1 MADLHPLGPH
11 VQGHPL
17 STSADAA
24 QAALEKRL
32 GHRFASRALLQQA
45 LTHASAL
52 SQDEARLK
60 SYQRLEFLGDRVL
73 GLSISTLLF
82 EQFPEAPE
90 GHLSRALADLVRKE
104 TCAEIAEEIGVGPAL
119 RMGKGE
125 RKTGLARKTA
135 VLGDACEAILG
146 AVYLDAGFAA
156 VDAVIRSHWAARAP
170 DLTAGSTADPKTAL
184 QEWAHTRGLVEP
196 RYEETARTGPDHAPV
211 FVVSAHIPGLI
222 PATGEGRS
230 KRVAERAA
238 AAAMLAR
245 ETGKGA
251 AS

>member
-52 SQDEARLK
+52 SQDDARLK

-73 GLSISTLLF
+73 GLSISAHLF
-82 EQFPEAPE
+82 SQFPDAPE

-104 TCAEIAEEIGVGPAL
+104 TCADIASEIGIGPAL

-146 AVYLDAGFAA
+146 AVYLDAGFEVA
-156 VDAVIRSHWAARAP
+156 DRVIKAHWVPRTP
-170 DLTAGSTADPKTAL
+170 DLSGGATADPKTAL
-184 QEWAHTRGLVEP
+184 QEWAHTRGLTEP
-196 RYEETARTGPDHAPV
+196 RYVETDRTGPDHAPV
-211 FVVSAHIPGLI
+211 FVVTANIPGLA
-222 PATGEGRS
+222 PATGEGTS
-230 KRVAERAA
+230 KRMAERAA

-251 AS
+251 A